1 MLLLSHNKMERFVG
15 LPPHLYKSN
24 IPPKPK
30 YHWINFNFS
39 KYLPLSPGAG
49 RGRFALLYRWGG
61 ILLVISFTAVAVFGV
76 FLMSDHARCLGS
88 FSEGIPCPSENPLAF
103 IAFPLSAFRGFSTAV
118 FQSSLS
124 LAAVALFL
132 AAFLLFLVQS
142 LFFAVR
148 PFSFLFRGLRGI
160 FLGARFSARRKNIR
174 WTALHELSPT
184 VFRARFA

>member
-1 MLLLSHNKMERFVG
+1 MERFVG

-39 KYLPLSPGAG
+39 KYPLLSPSAK
-49 RGRFALLYRWGG
+49 RGFFALLYRCGG
-61 ILLVISFTAVAVFGV
+61 ILLAISFIAIAVFGV
-76 FLMSDHARCLGS
+76 FLMCDHARCLGS
-88 FSEGIPCPSENPLAF
+88 FSEGIPFPSENPLAF
-103 IAFPLSAFRGFSTAV
+103 IAFHLSAFRGFSTAV